1 LLFRRFGI
9 FFAGMS
15 ANTLPFPLAELARF
29 RLLPILTVEDPAH
42 AGPLAQALFNGG
54 LPCVELTLRTPRALE
69 SVRALAE
76 RGDLLV
82 GAGTIRTVENAK
94 AAVAAGA
101 KFLVSPACVPDVLA
115 WCRDNGVPLT
125 PGCVTPG
132 EIELALAYGC
142 KVVKFFPAS
151 NFGGAATLKAYA
163 APLPEVRFI
172 PTGGISQKTL
182 PEYLALK
189 NVLAVGGGWFAPP
202 DDLRDNRFP
211 EIEQR
216 IRAAVELAASLIH

>member
-1 LLFRRFGI
+1 
-9 FFAGMS
+9 MS
-15 ANTLPFPLAELARF
+15 ANNLSSPLAELARL
-29 RLLPILTVEDPAH
+29 RLLPILTLNDPAL
-42 AGPLAQALFNGG
+42 AGPLAQALLNGG

-69 SVRALAE
+69 SVKVLAS

-82 GAGTIRTVENAK
+82 GAGTIRTVENAR
-94 AAVAAGA
+94 AAVEAGA

-125 PGCVTPG
+125 PGCVTPS
-132 EIELALAYGC
+132 EIELAIAHGC
-142 KVVKFFPAS
+142 EVVKFFPAS
-151 NFGGAATLKAYA
+151 NFGGPSTLKAYA
-163 APLPEVRFI
+163 APLPNVRFI

-189 NVLAVGGGWFAPP
+189 NVLAVGGGWFAPA
-202 DDLRDNRFP
+202 DDLQNNRFS

-216 IRAAVELAASLIH
+216 VRTAVEIAATISSIS